1 MSETKTETPLEHFG
15 AWTRTAEADGI
26 GKGGTVLANDLIDL
40 YEIVGSEYCRA
51 QGLDFNDDVYHG
63 DHEGIIQWACCTAED
78 IDSYKSMKRLEDEIR
93 QLVQQDIDNLEH
105 DPREESDED
114 SDEAE

>member
-15 AWTRTAEADGI
+15 AWTRTAESDGI

-63 DHEGIIQWACCTAED
+63 DHEGIIQWACCTACLPQKTPLQCTQRPHFVGKQ
-78 IDSYKSMKRLEDEIR
+78 SFFRTFAPLPQVLFSL
-93 QLVQQDIDNLEH
+93 Q
-105 DPREESDED
+105 
-114 SDEAE
+114 